1 MTYNHGYGFTFIE
14 LTVTLAI
21 IAVLALIAVPM
32 AQLELQRGKER
43 ELRAALFE
51 IREAIDAWKRAS
63 DQERIAT
70 AEGESGYPPTLDA
83 LVEGVK
89 DQTNPSG
96 AKLHF
101 LRRLPRDPMLPRNQA
116 DPAKPW
122 GLRSHVSPP
131 DAPAEGDDVFDV
143 YSTSRR
149 IGLNGIPYNDW

>member
-1 MTYNHGYGFTFIE
+1 MMRSENGFTFIE

-21 IAVLALIAVPM
+21 IAVLALIAVPI
-32 AQLELQRGKER
+32 AQLESQRGKER

-70 AEGESGYPPTLDA
+70 VEGESGYPPSLDA

-89 DQTNPSG
+89 DQNSPSG

-101 LRRLPRDPMLPRNQA
+101 LRRLPRDPMLPRA
-116 DPAKPW
+116 DSTW
-122 GLRSHVSPP
+122 GLRSHASPP
-131 DAPAEGDDVFDV
+131 ESPAEGEDVFDV
-143 YSTSRR
+143 YSTSNRV
-149 IGLNGIPYNDW
+149 GLNGIPYRDW

>member
-1 MTYNHGYGFTFIE
+1 MRNENGFTFIE

-21 IAVLALIAVPM
+21 IAVLTLVAIPM
-32 AQLELQRGKER
+32 AQLEVQRGKER
-43 ELRAALFE
+43 ELRTALFE

-70 AEGESGYPPTLDA
+70 VEGESGYPPSLDA

-89 DQTNPSG
+89 DQNSPSG

-101 LRRLPRDPMLPRNQA
+101 LRRLPLDPMLPHA

-122 GLRSHVSPP
+122 GLRSHASPP
-131 DAPAEGDDVFDV
+131 EAPAEGDDVFDV
-143 YSTSRR
+143 YSTSNRV
-149 IGLNGIPYNDW
+149 GLNGIPYRDW